1 MSLVERQKAKNKW
14 FLPGIVSGLNLT
26 LRKMFGN
33 LMHKDRMPTVN
44 YPEERYEY
52 SPRFKGNH
60 VLTVKKDGSL
70 RCTACMLCATAC
82 PADCIEIVASE
93 HEDPSVEK
101 YPIQYNID
109 VLRCVFCGYCEEA
122 CPVDAIVGAA
132 RQMHTVISGECTGCS
147 LCLEPCPVDCIQ
159 MVLPNERSSSI
170 EIGLH
175 VSWTEPDHQDYEVE
189 KVERV
194 EKKKAADRA
203 RARYQLRLQ
212 RLERE
217 KQRGREERLAKRTEA
232 TATVARLSSA
242 ASLKKITIRAALE
255 RAKAARTQASPG
267 ISKKEA

>member
-1 MSLVERQKAKNKW
+1 MKEVSLTEEIDAILPQTQCRQCGFSGCWPYAEAIAEGRAQINQCPPGGEDGIHQLARLLGVKP
-14 FLPGIVSGLNLT
+14 LPLNTAHGVFKPKEVALIDEQACIGCT
-26 LRKMFGN
+26 L
-33 LMHKDRMPTVN
+33 
-44 YPEERYEY
+44 
-52 SPRFKGNH
+52 
-60 VLTVKKDGSL
+60 
-70 RCTACMLCATAC
+70 
-82 PADCIEIVASE
+82 CI
-93 HEDPSVEK
+93 
-101 YPIQYNID
+101 Q
-109 VLRCVFCGYCEEA
+109 A

-159 MVLPNERSSSI
+159 MILPKERSAST
-170 EIGLH
+170 EIGVH

-212 RLERE
+212 RLEHE
-217 KQRGREERLAKRTEA
+217 KQGREERLTKRTEA

-255 RAKAARTQASPG
+255 RAKAARAQASPG
-267 ISKKEA
+267 ISKKEDWSDRTPDIPGGS

>member
-1 MSLVERQKAKNKW
+1 MKEVSLAEEIDA
-14 FLPGIVSGLNLT
+14 FLPQTQCRQCGFSGC
-26 LRKMFGN
+26 R
-33 LMHKDRMPTVN
+33 P
-44 YPEERYEY
+44 YAEAIAEERAQINQCPPGGEDGIHQLARLLGVE
-52 SPRFKGNH
+52 PLPLNTAHGVFKPKEVALIDEQACIG
-60 VLTVKKDGSL
+60 
-70 RCTACMLCATAC
+70 CTLC
-82 PADCIEIVASE
+82 
-93 HEDPSVEK
+93 
-101 YPIQYNID
+101 IQ
-109 VLRCVFCGYCEEA
+109 A

-147 LCLEPCPVDCIQ
+147 LCLEPCPVDCIR

-194 EKKKAADRA
+194 ERVERVEKKKAADRA

-217 KQRGREERLAKRTEA
+217 KRGREERLAKRTEA

-255 RAKAARTQASPG
+255 RAKAARAQASPG